1 MKVYRAALWILGE
14 YARTASDIESVIKQ
28 FRRVLGDGPLLEAE
42 QKLVAGE
49 ASAENG
55 GNEQPSAQSSTL
67 VTSDG
72 TYATQSAFNTVQ
84 VSKKDQRPPLRQ
96 YLMDG
101 DFFIAAAVGTTVTKL
116 ALRYGDLVG
125 GNKRNHFDADVM
137 LLMAGIIHLGK
148 SGM

>member
-1 MKVYRAALWILGE
+1 MYRAALWILGE
-14 YARTASDIESVIKQ
+14 YARSSSDIESVVKQ
-28 FRRVLGDGPLLEAE
+28 LRRVLGDGPLLEAE
-42 QKLVAGE
+42 QKLVAGDTGSE
-49 ASAENG
+49 TNSG
-55 GNEQPSAQSSTL
+55 EQQQSQQSSTL

-84 VSKKDQRPPLRQ
+84 VSKKEQRPPLRQ

-125 GNKRNHFDADVM
+125 LDQRNHFDADVM

-148 SGM
+148 SG